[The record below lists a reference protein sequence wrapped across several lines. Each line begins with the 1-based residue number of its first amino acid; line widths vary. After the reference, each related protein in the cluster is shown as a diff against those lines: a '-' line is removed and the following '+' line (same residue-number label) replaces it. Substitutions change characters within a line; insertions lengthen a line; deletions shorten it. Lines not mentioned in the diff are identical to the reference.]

1 MKTIITL
8 CLAVFFM
15 AGMQNTQAQT
25 KEETIQWLNDYGK
38 KIDLSGK
45 LDNDPNDTYNI
56 DFTGFDGEYL
66 RFDVRK
72 YFSGYG
78 RYEEEYKILPKD
90 ILFTEVSTLGGS
102 PFELK
107 GKPSSFIFSG
117 VAIGDKV
124 SYKNYTKTDNAN
136 RTSMNIPFSQENSK
150 DALRLIKA
158 IMHLAKLSGADPLP
172 KVSENTF

>member
-38 KIDLSGK
+38 KFDLSGK
-45 LDNDPNDTYNI
+45 LGNDPNNTYNI
-56 DFTGFDGEYL
+56 YFTGFDGEYL
-66 RFDVRK
+66 RFDVLK
-72 YFSGYG
+72 YYSGYG

-117 VAIGDKV
+117 VAIGDRVK
-124 SYKNYTKTDNAN
+124 YKNTKTDNAN

-158 IMHLAKLSGADPLP
+158 IMHLAKLSGADELP
-172 KVSENTF
+172 KVTEDTF